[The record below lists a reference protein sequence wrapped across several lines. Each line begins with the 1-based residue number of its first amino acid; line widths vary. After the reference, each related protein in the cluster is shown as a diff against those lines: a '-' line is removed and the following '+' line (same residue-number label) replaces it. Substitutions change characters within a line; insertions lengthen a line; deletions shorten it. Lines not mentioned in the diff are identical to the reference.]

1 MAEQALQLLFKK
13 LHPHLEDAAH
23 AVKQKSPPE
32 ELLRLHH
39 RLQRARHE
47 VVEILEKESSQAED
61 ESLAEILDTL
71 AANLTPLGEN
81 YQQSLTLT
89 QLCLEEAPKDLLPFT
104 REGCVT
110 GSTWGKRMVA
120 FLALLEDPAFQARE
134 RWKTIDPEIGDN
146 EETELFTNE
155 RG

>member
-23 AVKQKSPPE
+23 ALQQKSPAE

-39 RLQRARHE
+39 RLVRARHE
-47 VVEILEKESSQAED
+47 AVEILEEGSRQTED
-61 ESLAEILDTL
+61 PALAEILDTL

-89 QLCLEEAPKDLLPFT
+89 QFCLEEAPKDLLPFVP
-104 REGCVT
+104 EGCVA
-110 GSTWGKRMVA
+110 GSSWGKRMVA
-120 FLALLEDPAFQARE
+120 FLAQLEAPAFQARE
-134 RWKTIDPEIGDN
+134 RWQALDPAIGDDVG
-146 EETELFTNE
+146 E
-155 RG
+155 

>member
-23 AVKQKSPPE
+23 ALKQKVPPE

-39 RLQRARHE
+39 RLERARHE
-47 VVEILEKESSQAED
+47 AVEFLEEESSQTED

-89 QLCLEEAPKDLLPFT
+89 QLCLEEAPKDLLPFAP
-104 REGCVT
+104 EGCVT
-110 GSTWGKRMVA
+110 ANTWGKRMVA
-120 FLALLEDPAFQARE
+120 FLAHLEDPVFQARD
-134 RWKTIDPEIGDN
+134 RWKAVDPEIGDDVG
-146 EETELFTNE
+146 E
-155 RG
+155 

>member
-1 MAEQALQLLFKK
+1 MDSQNLAEQALQLLFKK

-23 AVKQKSPPE
+23 ALKQKAPPE

-47 VVEILEKESSQAED
+47 AVEVLEVSSSHTDDQALTD
-61 ESLAEILDTL
+61 ILDTL

-89 QLCLEEAPKDLLPFT
+89 QLCLEEAPKDLLPFAP
-104 REGCVT
+104 EGSVA

-120 FLALLEDPAFQARE
+120 FLGHLEDPVFQARE
-134 RWKTIDPEIGDN
+134 RWKTIAPEIGDDV
-146 EETELFTNE
+146 
-155 RG
+155 GDD